1 MEDKKIVSLID
12 RYLSRHAVKGTLLD
26 QKPDPDLNQII
37 VIPAFEEESLLPA
50 LKSLYACDR
59 QKHSAEVIVVFNAS
73 ENNEPI
79 SLALNKKAEEELNE
93 WYSSLSKPWFKLQ
106 LIVEDKLPQKHAGV
120 GLARKIGMD
129 EAVRR
134 FKKLG
139 KDGLI
144 VCFDADSKCLPNY
157 LKAIERHFEVNEKTS
172 ACSIYFEHPLS
183 GNEYNDSVYQGITAY
198 ELHLR
203 YYKQALAF
211 AALPYAY
218 HTVGSSMAVR
228 ASAYC
233 TQGGMN
239 KRKAGEDFYFL
250 QKFIKLGNF
259 SELNTT
265 KVIPSPRPSHRV
277 PFGTGRAIAEMQEN
291 NRELNISY
299 AWENFLIL
307 KEACHKVEK
316 WYQGEVSTHPLL
328 VQFHGQLKWEKAIEE
343 IRANS
348 SSAEIFKNR
357 FFKWFDAF
365 QCLKFMHFLRDVH
378 APQKPLLKEVP
389 KLLRA
394 CGNENT
400 NQQESLH
407 SLLLQLRKID
417 QKAGSNF
424 G

>member
-12 RYLSRHAVKGTLLD
+12 RYLSKHSVRGALLE

-37 VIPAFEEESLLPA
+37 VIPAFEEESLLLS

-59 QKHSAEVIVVFNAS
+59 PKYSVECIVVFNAS
-73 ENNEPI
+73 DNSQP
-79 SLALNKKAEEELNE
+79 STLALNRKAKEELLE
-93 WYSSLSKPWFKLQ
+93 WYSSLIKPWFKLQ

-134 FKKLG
+134 FMQLG
-139 KDGLI
+139 TDGIL
-144 VCFDADSKCLPNY
+144 VCFDADSKCQQNY
-157 LKAIERHFEVNEKTS
+157 LKAIEKHFEEEKTT

-183 GNEYNDSVYQGITAY
+183 GNEYDGSVYQGITAY

-233 TQGGMN
+233 AQGGMN

-250 QKFIKLGNF
+250 QKFIKLGTF
-259 SELNTT
+259 SELNST

-277 PFGTGRAIAEMQEN
+277 PFGTGRAIAEMQAN
-291 NRELNISY
+291 SRELNKSY

-307 KEACHKVEK
+307 KEACHKVEN
-316 WYQGEVSTHPLL
+316 WYQGEVITHPLL
-328 VQFHGQLKWEKAIEE
+328 VSFYGKLKWEKAIKG
-343 IRANS
+343 IRSNS
-348 SSAEIFKNR
+348 SSAVNFKKR
-357 FFKWFDAF
+357 FFNWFDAF

-378 APQKPLLKEVP
+378 APQRPLEEEVP

-394 CGNENT
+394 CGEAAPEVRHNL
-400 NQQESLH
+400 Q

-417 QKAGSNF
+417 QRTTPNSG
-424 G
+424 

>member
-1 MEDKKIVSLID
+1 
-12 RYLSRHAVKGTLLD
+12 
-26 QKPDPDLNQII
+26 
-37 VIPAFEEESLLPA
+37 
-50 LKSLYACDR
+50 
-59 QKHSAEVIVVFNAS
+59 
-73 ENNEPI
+73 
-79 SLALNKKAEEELNE
+79 
-93 WYSSLSKPWFKLQ
+93 
-106 LIVEDKLPQKHAGV
+106 
-120 GLARKIGMD
+120 
-129 EAVRR
+129 
-134 FKKLG
+134 
-139 KDGLI
+139 
-144 VCFDADSKCLPNY
+144 
-157 LKAIERHFEVNEKTS
+157 
-172 ACSIYFEHPLS
+172 
-183 GNEYNDSVYQGITAY
+183 
-198 ELHLR
+198 
-203 YYKQALAF
+203 
-211 AALPYAY
+211 
-218 HTVGSSMAVR
+218 MAVR

-233 TQGGMN
+233 VEGGMN

-277 PFGTGRAIAEMQEN
+277 PFGTGRAIAEMEEN
-291 NRELNISY
+291 KRELNKSY

-307 KEACHKVEK
+307 KEACYKVEN
-316 WYQGEVSTHPLL
+316 WYQGEAITHTLL
-328 VQFHGQLKWEKAIEE
+328 VQFYGQLKWEKAIEE

-348 SSAEIFKNR
+348 SSAESFKNR

-378 APQKPLLKEVP
+378 APQKPLLEEVP

-417 QKAGSNF
+417 QKTGSNF